1 MNRKNRNS
9 IASCLKLPQ
18 FITMNVIDG
27 QACLVRYY
35 SLIFY
40 SLTINNILNIVILLI
55 LAGIAIV
62 ALTGDNGLFLRT
74 QQAKEKTIQSR
85 ENEEDM
91 LNDYENK
98 IDMAISSNR
107 ETTKK

>member
-27 QACLVRYY
+27 QAGLVRYY

-40 SLTINNILNIVILLI
+40 SLTINNILNI
-55 LAGIAIV
+55 IV
-62 ALTGDNGLFLRT
+62 GGV
-74 QQAKEKTIQSR
+74 R
-85 ENEEDM
+85 ENLKEQTPGTAMAEDITEGKTAWVNGEM
-91 LNDYENK
+91 
-98 IDMAISSNR
+98 ITGTM
-107 ETTKK
+107 KKRKL